1 MVGVKTMILRF
12 YINFKTPSFLMLYK
26 NSTTPTSKTMPTSK
40 IASKAVLLLFVVGIS
55 AFFLSLVQQ
64 FLMTI
69 FMAALFS
76 ALLSPLYHRLLL
88 LLKGRENAASLLT
101 ILIIVCLVLLPLAA
115 LISIVVSQAIHVSE
129 SVTPWVEKFI
139 EQPTIAS
146 DFLRKIPF
154 YEQITPHRDMI
165 LQNLGSLVDNTSTL
179 LINSLSSITKVT
191 LNAAIMS
198 IIMLYTMFY
207 LLIDGRKLLFKI
219 LYYIPLENKDEQ
231 QLLQRFTSVTRATI
245 KGTLIIGIIQGTL
258 CGSGFA
264 LAGIPSPVFWGCL
277 MAVASII
284 PSVGTAIIWVPALL
298 ILLLNKDIGGAVTVG
313 ISCGLIAGNADN
325 LIRPRLVGKDTEM
338 HDLFILFSTFGG
350 IAMFGIIGIIVGP
363 IIAALFVTIW
373 EIYGVSFQEYLPA
386 VRFRTRTDNR
396 PAAPEN
402 EATHSPGDTS
412 DQEK

>member
-1 MVGVKTMILRF
+1 MPPVKIV
-12 YINFKTPSFLMLYK
+12 
-26 NSTTPTSKTMPTSK
+26 SKT
-40 IASKAVLLLFVVGIS
+40 VLLLFVFGIS
-55 AFFLSLVQQ
+55 AIFLSMMHQ
-64 FLMTI
+64 FLLTI

-76 ALLSPLYHRLLL
+76 ALTSPLYNRLLL

-101 ILIIVCLVLLPLAA
+101 ILIIICLVLLPLSL
-115 LISIVVSQAIHVSE
+115 LIGIVVTQAIHVSE
-129 SVTPWVEKFI
+129 SVTPWIQRFI

-146 DFLRKIPF
+146 DLLLKIPH
-154 YEQITPHRDMI
+154 YDKILPHRDMI
-165 LQNLGSLVDNTSTL
+165 LQRLGDLVGNTSTL

-207 LLIDGRKLLFKI
+207 FLVDGKKLLERI

-231 QLLQRFTSVTRATI
+231 QLLQRFTSVARATI

-258 CGSGFA
+258 CGIGFA

-277 MAVASII
+277 MAVLSIV
-284 PSVGTAIIWVPALL
+284 PSVGTAIVWGPTLL
-298 ILLLNKDIGGAVTVG
+298 ILILSKDIAGAITIG
-313 ISCGLIAGNADN
+313 ISCGLIASNADN

-363 IIAALFVTIW
+363 IIAALFVSIW
-373 EIYGVSFQEYLPA
+373 EIYGESFQEFLPA
-386 VRFRTRTDNR
+386 VSFGVPQDDQ
-396 PAAPEN
+396 PAVHEEESNDP
-402 EATHSPGDTS
+402 S
-412 DQEK
+412 DEPFAK